1 MHLHVNE
8 TSTYDETLSASVRA
22 QDPLARQAIEIA
34 QLRAKI
40 SNYEV
45 RSLYHRLVFGDVP
58 KCQRESEHS
67 SRDECRAAK
76 AEMMAAIHDM
86 KSLHEVIIYS
96 RSLFASAR
104 LTVRPAAYDGS
115 RIANNEEPAR
125 CVAGRQSLAVT
136 LHTS

>member
-1 MHLHVNE
+1 MRLHVNE

-58 KCQRESEHS
+58 KCQRESEHW

-76 AEMMAAIHDM
+76 AEIRAAIHDM
-86 KSLHEVIIYS
+86 KSLHEHTMAQELQTTKNQLDVS
-96 RSLFASAR
+96 QVGNAWR
-104 LTVRPAAYDGS
+104 L
-115 RIANNEEPAR
+115 R
-125 CVAGRQSLAVT
+125 CTRAKVEMV
-136 LHTS
+136 